1 MIVRE
6 VYINMYLDVEIS
18 ATASGIHSAM
28 GLRRIAARPRPN
40 EVEIYDQDK
49 MKWYTCA
56 SQLYQITLDCLY
68 LQLSVH

>member
-18 ATASGIHSAM
+18 ATASGIRPAM
-28 GLRRIAARPRPN
+28 GLSRIAARPKSSQAG
-40 EVEIYDQDK
+40 IYDQDK